1 MESVLTKA
9 GVLGA
14 PIPAYPFCR
23 SGHHFSLRFPW
34 YGSAVYARNSVSIC
48 VVATVFFWIR
58 ASVLHCRYALLLDP
72 FTSSTQAVEA
82 KASSATGILPCLC
95 RACSLFGVGSLDRLC
110 CGHPVP
116 TGCSLAG
123 MVPPVPVRAGS
134 CLGLLHTSDAT
145 GNFFAGTVPPC
156 SSRGGSL
163 VSDLLSDV
171 SMSLRLWAL
180 L

>member
-23 SGHHFSLRFPW
+23 SGHHFSLRCSW

-58 ASVLHCRYALLLDP
+58 ASVLHCRYTLLLDP

-82 KASSATGILPCLC
+82 KASSAAGILP
-95 RACSLFGVGSLDRLC
+95 VPRL
-110 CGHPVP
+110 
-116 TGCSLAG
+116 LAPLALA
-123 MVPPVPVRAGS
+123 V
-134 CLGLLHTSDAT
+134 LGQAL
-145 GNFFAGTVPPC
+145 
-156 SSRGGSL
+156 
-163 VSDLLSDV
+163 
-171 SMSLRLWAL
+171 LWASCSNW
-180 L
+180 

>member
-23 SGHHFSLRFPW
+23 SGHHFSLLCSW
-34 YGSAVYARNSVSIC
+34 YGSAVYARNIVFIS

-95 RACSLFGVGSLDRLC
+95 RACSLPWRWLFGQ
-110 CGHPVP
+110 
-116 TGCSLAG
+116 
-123 MVPPVPVRAGS
+123 
-134 CLGLLHTSDAT
+134 
-145 GNFFAGTVPPC
+145 
-156 SSRGGSL
+156 
-163 VSDLLSDV
+163 
-171 SMSLRLWAL
+171 AL
-180 L
+180 LRASWSNWLLPCWYGSACASESGVLLEPSAHK